1 MKRTVFLLTIILS
14 AAGFL
19 FAQQP
24 AQTPPAKDQAVYKD
38 KYKDPT
44 LKEMEDASDKAKDA
58 AESATSDIQKKN
70 KDEKKAE
77 GDAEKHFWMD
87 FSKIQKPR
95 VEDYKQIW
103 HNPPQAQ
110 YLTGTCWDFSTTSLM
125 ESEIFRLTGKKVK
138 LSEIHT
144 VYYEYIE
151 KAKAYLSGRGNTP
164 MDEGSEADA
173 VQRIYKA
180 YGAVP
185 LEAYPGVLSPDGR
198 HDHSKL
204 IERLQNYLKYV
215 KENGYWNET
224 ETLAVVR
231 VYLDEF
237 LGKPPESFTYD
248 GAIWTPKTFLKDYL
262 KLNPDDYVSV
272 MSTMRSPFWTQAEF
286 KAADNWRRAKDYYNV
301 PLDDFYALVRKAV
314 AGGYSICI
322 GGDVSEPGDNGFAK
336 VAVIPSFDIP
346 SSMIDQSAREMRIVN
361 ETTGD
366 DHGIHLVGYTHLKDH
381 DWYLIKDSGRSS
393 RWEKPE
399 GYYFYRDDYIK
410 LKMLTLTF
418 HKDVLKDLLSKFAA
432 PEPDPKAEKEAPAA
446 PAK

>member
-1 MKRTVFLLTIILS
+1 MKRSVFLLTIILS

-24 AQTPPAKDQAVYKD
+24 AQTPPAKNQAVYKD

-44 LKEMEDASDKAKDA
+44 LKEMEDANDKAKDA
-58 AESATSDIQKKN
+58 AETATSDIQKKN
-70 KDEKKAE
+70 KDAKKAE
-77 GDAEKHFWMD
+77 GDAEKHLWMD
-87 FSKIQKPR
+87 FSKIQKPKM
-95 VEDYKQIW
+95 EDYKQFW

-110 YLTGTCWDFSTTSLM
+110 YLTGTCWDFSATSLM

-151 KAKAYLSGRGNTP
+151 KAKAYLAGRGNTP

-173 VQRIYKA
+173 LQRIYKA

-185 LEAYPGVLSPDGR
+185 LEAYPGVLSKEGR

-204 IERLQNYLKYV
+204 IERLQNYLKFV
-215 KENGYWNET
+215 KENGYWDEG
-224 ETLAVVR
+224 EALAVVR

-237 LGKPPESFTYD
+237 LGRPPESFTYD
-248 GAIWTPKTFLKDYL
+248 GATWTPKAFLKDYL

-286 KAADNWRRAKDYYNV
+286 KVTDNWRRAKDYYNV
-301 PLDDFYALVRKAV
+301 PLDDFYALVKKAV
-314 AGGYSICI
+314 AGGYSIGI

-336 VAVIPSFDIP
+336 VAVVPSFDIP
-346 SSMIDQSAREMRIVN
+346 PSMIDQSAREMRIAN

-366 DHGIHLVGYTHLKDH
+366 DHGIHLVGYTRLKDH

-399 GYYFYRDDYIK
+399 GYYFYRDDFIK

-418 HKDVLKDLLSKFAA
+418 HKDVLKDLLSKFTA
-432 PEPDPKAEKEAPAA
+432 PEPDPKAEKEAAAA